1 MEFPRLTTE
10 YLREFLVE
18 RPDATVEEFIEVMR
32 TRYQE
37 AIKARA
43 EQEAKAIL
51 TDFRAAVAQVLEA
64 QRRD

>member
-10 YLREFLVE
+10 YLREFLANQ
-18 RPDATVEEFIEVMR
+18 PDATVEEFIEALKE
-32 TRYQE
+32 RYQT

-43 EQEAKAIL
+43 EQEEKAIL
-51 TDFRAAVAQVLEA
+51 SDFRAAVAQVLED